1 MPHYRYQGRTKTGI
15 KKEGTINGKSR
26 KHAIEKLR
34 GQGVALASITEVQPS
49 FFQKELTIGNP
60 VKLQDFVLFLRQFA
74 TLLQS
79 GVSIVNATSILARQT
94 SSKPLMRAL
103 ESIEEELVTGK
114 PLSEAAAKQ
123 KKIFPP
129 IFINMVQAGEA
140 SGTLDESLDQLASQF
155 EKQHETKQ
163 KVKAAMAYPVI
174 VGIVAI
180 AVVIFLLTSV
190 VPTFASMLT
199 DLGGELPAITVFVL
213 GASEV
218 VATLWW
224 LLILLG
230 VLAAVGIWALRQT
243 PETKYHLDYFLLKMP
258 VFGPLLQKAALA
270 RMTRTLSSLFTSSVP
285 ILQSV
290 QITERVVG
298 NEVISRTLKESRD
311 ALEKGERLTTPMEKH
326 WVFPPLVVQM
336 ISIGEETG
344 SLDQM
349 LSKVANFYEKEVE
362 YATDRLKALI
372 EPLMIIL
379 LAGIVGVI
387 VISIIVPMF
396 QIYSEI

>member
-60 VKLQDFVLFLRQFA
+60 VKLQDFVLFLREFA

-114 PLSEAAAKQ
+114 PLSAAAAKQ

-163 KVKAAMAYPVI
+163 KVKSAMAYPVI

-224 LLILLG
+224 LLLLLG
-230 VLAAVGIWALRQT
+230 LLAAFGIWALRQT

-270 RMTRTLSSLFTSSVP
+270 RMTRALSSLFTSSVP

-311 ALEKGERLTTPMEKH
+311 ALEKGERLTAPMEKH

-379 LAGIVGVI
+379 LAGVVGVI